1 MMKKIGWVVLVTGV
15 MGAMVSASASEYGC
29 TVLLCLSNT
38 QGPKAVAEC
47 RPPVDRLYRDLHEGR
62 PFPTCDEANQTGQG
76 GNYAEPVND
85 PYDPCPAPLQVA
97 DHQAMVVQGAPRA
110 PASSSRFQSTVF
122 DIVGSP
128 QPSERTTDTG
138 MAGPRACVGESVGS
152 YRVGGAE
159 DGYLVTV
166 FHQVLWQ
173 PAQSP
178 RAIDV
183 FNQNK
188 LVQRVR
194 W

>member
-1 MMKKIGWVVLVTGV
+1 MKRKIGWAVLMTGV
-15 MGAMVSASASEYGC
+15 MGAMVPAGASEYGC
-29 TVLLCLSNT
+29 TVLLCLSNP
-38 QGPKAVAEC
+38 QGPKAVAAC

-62 PFPTCDEANQTGQG
+62 PFPQCDEANQTNKG
-76 GNYAEPVND
+76 GNYAEPVSD

-97 DHQAMVVQGAPRA
+97 ENQAVVVQGAPRTA
-110 PASSSRFQSTVF
+110 ASSSHFQSTVF

-128 QPSERTTDTG
+128 QQSARTTETG
-138 MAGPRACVGESVGS
+138 MVGPRACVGESVGS
-152 YRVGGAE
+152 YPVGGAE

-166 FHQVLWQ
+166 FNQVLWQ

-183 FNQNK
+183 FNQHK